1 METPTQPSRDRVGR
15 HYQGTLGAEYFGW
28 QREGAQL
35 GARLEEPK
43 FAPHVSPGDVLVEF
57 GCGTGYLLDRLPAR
71 EKVGVEVNEAA
82 RADARGRG
90 LRLVAAT
97 DELPDAYADVVVSN
111 HALEHT
117 LAPLSELRQLHR
129 VLKPGGRLVLWLPL
143 DDWRTQRRADPADR
157 NHHLYT
163 WTPQLLANLLDEAGF
178 RVLECRVVAY
188 AWPQFHEH
196 LFRLLP
202 RRAFDA
208 LASAWAMAF
217 RHRQVMAVAQ
227 RPSA

>member
-1 METPTQPSRDRVGR
+1 MPPARDRVGR
-15 HYQGTLGAEYFGW
+15 HYQGELGADYFGW
-28 QREGAQL
+28 QRAGAEL

-43 FAPHVSPGDVLVEF
+43 FAPHVGPGDVLVEF

-71 EKVGVEVNEAA
+71 EKVGVEVNAAA
-82 RADARGRG
+82 RADASARG
-90 LRLVAAT
+90 LHIVGST
-97 DELPDAYADVVVSN
+97 DELPDGYADVVISN

-117 LAPLSELRQLHR
+117 LAPLQELRELRR
-129 VLKPGGRLVLWLPL
+129 VLKPGRRLVLWLPL

-163 WTPQLLANLLDEAGF
+163 WTPQLLANLLEEAGLE
-178 RVLECRVVAY
+178 VLECRVVAY
-188 AWPQFHEH
+188 AWPQLHER

-208 LASAWAMAF
+208 VARAWATVF
-217 RHRQVMAVAQ
+217 RHRQLMAVAQ